1 MVSIPKRPMRD
12 LDRASPFLHA
22 VDMTVQP
29 KSFGARLRWWREQR
43 GLSQLDFAG
52 AAGTS
57 QRHLSF
63 LESGRTAPSHDMVL
77 RLATTLDLPLRQQNA
92 LLLAAG
98 FAPVWRESDLTA
110 PELAQVSRALD
121 HMLAQQEP
129 FPAFVVDRRWNL
141 LRANAGAARLT
152 EFLVGPAP
160 ANEAPAKA
168 PNLAD
173 ALVSPV
179 GLRPF
184 IVNWEEVAL
193 YFLRGVQADA
203 AADGMPETAAL
214 LKRLLAYPGIP
225 ALSQVPLLEASPGPV
240 LAIHFRKGGTSLR
253 LFTTI
258 ATLGTPQD
266 VTLQEIRIECF
277 FPADE
282 QTTLTFRMWAAESG
296 KRALTA

>member
-1 MVSIPKRPMRD
+1 
-12 LDRASPFLHA
+12 
-22 VDMTVQP
+22 MTVQP
-29 KSFGARLRWWREQR
+29 KDFGTRLRWWRERR

-63 LESGRTAPSHDMVL
+63 LESGRTAPSQDMVL
-77 RLATTLDLPLRQQNA
+77 RLATALDLPLRQQNA

-98 FAPVWRESDLTA
+98 YAPIWRESDLTA
-110 PELAQVSRALD
+110 PELARVNSALD
-121 HMLAQQEP
+121 HMLVQQEP
-129 FPAFVVDRRWNL
+129 FPGFVVDRRWNL

-152 EFLVGPAP
+152 AFLIASTPTDP
-160 ANEAPAKA
+160 TPRSR

-173 ALVSPV
+173 ALVSPD

-203 AADGMPETAAL
+203 SADGTAETAAL
-214 LKRLLAYPGIP
+214 LRRLLAYPGIP
-225 ALSQVPLLEASPGPV
+225 GLSQVPALEAPPGPV

-282 QTTLTFRMWAAESG
+282 QTAETFRRWAAAKG
-296 KRALTA
+296 KDRPAL

>member
-1 MVSIPKRPMRD
+1 MVSISKHTVPD
-12 LDRASPFLHA
+12 LDRASPFLRA
-22 VDMTVQP
+22 FDMTVQP
-29 KSFGARLRWWREQR
+29 KSFGARLRWWRERR

-52 AAGTS
+52 TAGTS

-63 LESGRTAPSHDMVL
+63 LESGRTAPSQEMVL
-77 RLATTLDLPLRQQNA
+77 RLAGALDLPLRQQNA

-98 FAPVWRESDLTA
+98 YAPIWRESELTA
-110 PELAQVSRALD
+110 PELGQVSRALD

-129 FPAFVVDRRWNL
+129 FPAFVIDRRWNL

-152 EFLVGPAP
+152 GFLAGPAP
-160 ANEAPAKA
+160 ANPAPEGGS
-168 PNLAD
+168 NLAD
-173 ALVSPV
+173 ALMSPD

-184 IVNWEEVAL
+184 IVNWEDVAL

-203 AADGMPETAAL
+203 FADGTPETAAL
-214 LKRLLAYPGIP
+214 LRRLLAYPGIP
-225 ALSQVPLLEASPGPV
+225 ALSQVPLLEAPTGPV
-240 LAIHFRKGGTSLR
+240 LAIHFRKGGTSLH

-282 QTTLTFRMWAAESG
+282 QTARMFRDWATGSE
-296 KRALTA
+296 KVLTA